1 MRLKGGASSSQ
12 LSSHQVTSL
21 LLGQHHTLTCQGLKN
36 LWDAGLFVIK
46 IRKVPGSWDKLVAL
60 ITAESDEVPNE
71 YKQQETVEGW
81 NQLTLQQLE
90 VLWSALYFTM
100 FFLFKISF

>member
-1 MRLKGGASSSQ
+1 MSG
-12 LSSHQVTSL
+12 TEESL
-21 LLGQHHTLTCQGLKN
+21 GCRT
-36 LWDAGLFVIK
+36 FVIK